1 LLQIVSI
8 FSKHDNWDVLF
19 MGVYMILVLIAKACL
34 GRHDVAQSMFLV
46 AWLNSACHFPYNN
59 NSNRKASTHHEIGHP
74 KKKPIKIEQ
83 RMTIIN
89 PKINHSIEDGTP
101 LPTLNHS
108 T

>member
-1 LLQIVSI
+1 MV
-8 FSKHDNWDVLF
+8 
-19 MGVYMILVLIAKACL
+19 LVLTAKACL
-34 GRHDVAQSMFLV
+34 GCHDVAQNVFIV

-59 NSNRKASTHHEIGHP
+59 NNIKKTNTHHEISHP
-74 KKKPIKIEQ
+74 KKKPIEIKQ

-89 PKINHSIEDGTP
+89 PKINHSTEDGTP